1 MSPVSLIGSYSEEKP
16 ARVKIY
22 DLLWRQVHR
31 YLVPRVFQSTSGQA
45 PYSLFGGKGEELI
58 STFKRS

>member
-22 DLLWRQVHR
+22 DLLWRQ
-31 YLVPRVFQSTSGQA
+31 A